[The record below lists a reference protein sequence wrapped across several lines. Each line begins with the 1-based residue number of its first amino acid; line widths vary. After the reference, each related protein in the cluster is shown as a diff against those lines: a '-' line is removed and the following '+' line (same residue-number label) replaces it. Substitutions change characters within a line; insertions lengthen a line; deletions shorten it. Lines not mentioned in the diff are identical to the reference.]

1 MKIDHN
7 LLCLINIIFL
17 ILWMLGLMAYYCTF
31 KPDVLITDTY
41 LRELLLVGT
50 IPPIISTIYMLID
63 KNK

>member
-17 ILWMLGLMAYYCTF
+17 LCWMIGLMTYYCIF

-41 LRELLLVGT
+41 FRELLLIGT
-50 IPPIISTIYMLID
+50 IPAIISTIYMIID
-63 KNK
+63 KKK